1 MKVQRE
7 GDNNHVIASESPE
20 ADHNRNAVK
29 AEQVEVGSRRTGV
42 QEKTHTGGAP
52 DVVGSRV
59 EGPLPPPEAN
69 CVSDSSPDRRDN
81 KLELQGT
88 RTHARVCVCKQQSF
102 VAPVQTGD
110 NKPTLPVSQQTS
122 LKGNS
127 ASSKILN
134 LSTLI
139 CGLLSVTLK
148 K

>member
-7 GDNNHVIASESPE
+7 GDNNHVLASESTE

-29 AEQVEVGSRRTGV
+29 AEQVEVGSRRTGA
-42 QEKTHTGGAP
+42 QEKTDTGGAP
-52 DVVGSRV
+52 DVVASRV
-59 EGPLPPPEAN
+59 EVPLPPPEAN
-69 CVSDSSPDRRDN
+69 RVSDSSPDRRDN

-88 RTHARVCVCKQQSF
+88 RAHVCVCKQQSF

-122 LKGNS
+122 PKGNS

-134 LSTLI
+134 VLTVI
-139 CGLLSVTLK
+139 WGLLPVT
-148 K
+148 